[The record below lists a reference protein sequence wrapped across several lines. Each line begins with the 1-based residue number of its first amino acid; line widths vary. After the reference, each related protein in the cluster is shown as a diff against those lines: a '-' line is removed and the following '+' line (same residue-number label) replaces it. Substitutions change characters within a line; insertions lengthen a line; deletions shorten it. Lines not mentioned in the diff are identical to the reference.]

1 MKVTLTD
8 EALQYM
14 SLFEEET
21 DAAVRDCL
29 IEDDRIVF
37 LVASGEMSQAI
48 GPGGQHV
55 KTVEEQIN
63 RDVDVV
69 ETANTPE
76 AFIENVL
83 APAAVRGVTISEQ
96 GEEVVAYVEV
106 AQADR
111 GIAIGTD
118 GRTINTARRLAQR
131 HVDIDDIQ
139 LT

>member
-8 EALQYM
+8 EALQYI

-55 KTVEEQIN
+55 KAVEKQIN

-69 ETANTPE
+69 ETANTTE

-111 GIAIGTD
+111 GIAIGTG

>member
-8 EALQYM
+8 EALQYI
-14 SLFEEET
+14 SLFEAET
-21 DAAVRDCL
+21 EAAVRDCL
-29 IEDDRIVF
+29 IEDNRIVF
-37 LVASGEMSQAI
+37 LVAAGEMGQAI
-48 GPGGQHV
+48 GPGGRHV
-55 KTVEEQIN
+55 KAVEEQIN
-63 RDVDVV
+63 RDVDVI
-69 ETANTPE
+69 ETASTPK

-96 GEEVVAYVEV
+96 GKEVVAYVEV

-118 GRTINTARRLAQR
+118 GRTINTARRLAER

>member
-55 KTVEEQIN
+55 KTVEKQIN

-69 ETANTPE
+69 ETANTPK